1 MSDYEKDDELRRKY
15 GEVMDSIADDI
26 RQINVNKSEK
36 IVLDE
41 KADDISENTED
52 ILSGFESAGG
62 SDAIE
67 NNDVKHDYSD
77 NKFLESISRIDFDN
91 QTKYCGVLI
100 LEMMNLKIYQTLT
113 NRILM
118 PRITVSLILIIM
130 CQEFWSR
137 MMNLIFLRI
146 ILIL

>member
-41 KADDISENTED
+41 KADDISENTGD

-67 NNDVKHDYSD
+67 NSDVKHDYSCLLYTSSD
-77 NKFLESISRIDFDN
+77 CQCWFSRWAVI
-91 QTKYCGVLI
+91 Q
-100 LEMMNLKIYQTLT
+100 
-113 NRILM
+113 
-118 PRITVSLILIIM
+118 ITSV
-130 CQEFWSR
+130 
-137 MMNLIFLRI
+137 
-146 ILIL
+146 

>member
-77 NKFLESISRIDFDN
+77 NKFLQSRRSIAE
-91 QTKYCGVLI
+91 Y
-100 LEMMNLKIYQTLT
+100 
-113 NRILM
+113 
-118 PRITVSLILIIM
+118 
-130 CQEFWSR
+130 
-137 MMNLIFLRI
+137 
-146 ILIL
+146 

>member
-77 NKFLESISRIDFDN
+77 NKFLESISRIDFE
-91 QTKYCGVLI
+91 QSRRSIAEYCSGND
-100 LEMMNLKIYQTLT
+100 EFKNLSDF
-113 NRILM
+113 NEPDFV
-118 PRITVSLILIIM
+118 PRITVSLIF
-130 CQEFWSR
+130 ENNVSGV
-137 MMNLIFLRI
+137 
-146 ILIL
+146 